1 MRRPTRFL
9 SRWPNR
15 FALGLLAVFVVV
27 AAAAPALSPM
37 DPKEPGVFK
46 RVGRVTDLNP
56 HPPDDKA
63 LLGTLPGQVDV
74 FHALVWGTRG
84 ALAFGV
90 VVALG
95 ALLLGAIV
103 GAVAGYAG
111 GPVNNLLMRTTDA
124 FLAFPLIAAV
134 ALVQQMVA
142 MTIQSMGGTYWFHS
156 PFAGMNIYFDFTP
169 PLWTRFLMSVDP
181 VMICLI
187 LLLWVPYARLFN
199 TQVLTLKR
207 SDFVR
212 AAYSLGGGPAWVIRR
227 HLLPNALRPAL
238 VMVATDIGAV
248 VILQATFTFIGL
260 GGNSA
265 WGKLLS
271 IGRDWV
277 IGPGGDVLR
286 YWWVFI
292 PATLAVI
299 LFGVT
304 WNMLGDGLHDALDP
318 RRG

>member
-1 MRRPTRFL
+1 
-9 SRWPNR
+9 
-15 FALGLLAVFVVV
+15 
-27 AAAAPALSPM
+27 
-37 DPKEPGVFK
+37 
-46 RVGRVTDLNP
+46 
-56 HPPDDKA
+56 
-63 LLGTLPGQVDV
+63 
-74 FHALVWGTRG
+74 VWGTRS
-84 ALAFGV
+84 ALLFGV

-95 ALLLGAIV
+95 ALVLGAGI

-111 GPVNNLLMRTTDA
+111 GSVNTILMRTSDA

-134 ALVQQMVA
+134 ALVQQLVA
-142 MTIQSMGGTYWFHS
+142 VTIQAMGGIYWFS
-156 PFAGMNIYFDFTP
+156 NQYSGMNIYFNFTP

-199 TQVLTLKR
+199 TQVLALKR

-212 AAYSLGGGPAWVIRR
+212 AAYGLGAGPSWVIRR
-227 HLLPNALRPAL
+227 HLIPNSLAPAL
-238 VMVATDIGAV
+238 VLVATDIGAV

-260 GGNSA
+260 GGSSP

-271 IGRDWV
+271 IGRSFV

-286 YWWVFI
+286 YWWVFV

-304 WNMLGDGLHDALDP
+304 WNVLGDGLSEFLDP
-318 RRG
+318 RSR